1 MKRNRFSKAL
11 HHLKSTELD
20 EKIQRLNEA
29 PTNRTDGV
37 YSLNPPGFRLG
48 TKDPQKIFYPDIYG
62 NWPAGIPGIPGEL
75 SYTRPEGYWSGESDW
90 DSINLTDFSQDYL
103 LTDPTGTST
112 DRLISANGIVLSQLP
127 PGGQGFILGPL
138 VDGFVPNHTYDAYT
152 NIGYLQKDTRQFVL
166 LARIQGQWKSNLNGN
181 YSVWDGSSGQLTIY
195 NQNFTLA
202 MTEWFRDLIVA
213 NNFTNNVPYF
223 YSGGVPQIP
232 QSAANCPNCPPGMYG
247 GRGPGGN
254 SYGSGGNPNVGNQ
267 QGNSNHGNSNAA
279 GYPWGQK
286 GPKPTR
292 PKPTRP
298 KPTSPKPT
306 RPKPTSPKPTSPK
319 PTSPKPTRPKPTSP
333 KPTSPK
339 PTSPKPTSPKPTSP
353 KPTSPKPTSPKPTSP
368 KIVGPKIVG
377 PKIVGPKIVGP
388 KTNKKDTVVDKLF
401 NEIERGFKI
410 LGSGG
415 NAVDAKS
422 YNAQLASS
430 LFFSIISGKSLPI
443 TLDIIAK
450 SDMIKNVNLNN
461 FAKSLE
467 IGKAPTPTSYNAT
480 NPGNKK
486 NVLTGEWGSQGGSEV
501 HYNPKTDT
509 LTITSNKMLR
519 TGEPGDE
526 FNMSRQTSFG
536 DIPPPN
542 PKVVQQKVTQ
552 LLTHPAIDS
561 FLSGLGYTT
570 NISTGQIK
578 AVYPTNLN
586 QINSNQQVKNPWDL
600 IKNDSDALKDF
611 TKSLSSAAT
620 DIATGAVQGTA
631 SNAVA
636 IRQVLTNL
644 GVPQSDAEN
653 IGGGYGHVYSQTSY
667 NGKEIPQNL
676 RNIISNKVGVK
687 ESLILENRTR
697 ILREIKKPYILPEQP
712 KQKLTNYKPNFAGK
726 YTSQNTPDITSS
738 KESDKMVQSQNSA
751 GQAWR
756 TKDKY
761 WKGYETT
768 ERMNIVYDNLG
779 HGSQYWDTIINENQR
794 KTGTGWKDYEIQD
807 HLNKIAHEKA
817 MLKENPNFKSPF
829 RVNIE
834 EQETMQAEKDPLFK
848 RVSKRL
854 KKEIDYSDKP
864 SKNGYPNDPPPEM
877 INGMHPDLVD
887 GKQIANRFNRLDPQS
902 AEAMPLT
909 GNPEID
915 KKVKK
920 ARKQP
925 K

>member
-1 MKRNRFSKAL
+1 
-11 HHLKSTELD
+11 
-20 EKIQRLNEA
+20 
-29 PTNRTDGV
+29 
-37 YSLNPPGFRLG
+37 
-48 TKDPQKIFYPDIYG
+48 
-62 NWPAGIPGIPGEL
+62 
-75 SYTRPEGYWSGESDW
+75 
-90 DSINLTDFSQDYL
+90 
-103 LTDPTGTST
+103 
-112 DRLISANGIVLSQLP
+112 
-127 PGGQGFILGPL
+127 
-138 VDGFVPNHTYDAYT
+138 
-152 NIGYLQKDTRQFVL
+152 
-166 LARIQGQWKSNLNGN
+166 
-181 YSVWDGSSGQLTIY
+181 
-195 NQNFTLA
+195 
-202 MTEWFRDLIVA
+202 
-213 NNFTNNVPYF
+213 
-223 YSGGVPQIP
+223 
-232 QSAANCPNCPPGMYG
+232 
-247 GRGPGGN
+247 
-254 SYGSGGNPNVGNQ
+254 
-267 QGNSNHGNSNAA
+267 
-279 GYPWGQK
+279 
-286 GPKPTR
+286 
-292 PKPTRP
+292 
-298 KPTSPKPT
+298 
-306 RPKPTSPKPTSPK
+306 
-319 PTSPKPTRPKPTSP
+319 
-333 KPTSPK
+333 
-339 PTSPKPTSPKPTSP
+339 
-353 KPTSPKPTSPKPTSP
+353 
-368 KIVGPKIVG
+368 
-377 PKIVGPKIVGP
+377 
-388 KTNKKDTVVDKLF
+388 
-401 NEIERGFKI
+401 
-410 LGSGG
+410 
-415 NAVDAKS
+415 
-422 YNAQLASS
+422 
-430 LFFSIISGKSLPI
+430 
-443 TLDIIAK
+443 
-450 SDMIKNVNLNN
+450 MIKNVNLNN

-636 IRQVLTNL
+636 IRKVLTNL

-687 ESLILENRTR
+687 ESVMAKNRTR
-697 ILREIKKPYILPEQP
+697 ILREIKKPYVLPEIP
-712 KQKLTNYKPNFAGK
+712 KAKYTFKPKVNRTINPDLMKKAEVPSSFKKAEDKMWGK
-726 YTSQNTPDITSS
+726 YEKEQNARMSQ
-738 KESDKMVQSQNSA
+738 
-751 GQAWR
+751 
-756 TKDKY
+756 
-761 WKGYETT
+761 
-768 ERMNIVYDNLG
+768 ERK
-779 HGSQYWDTIINENQR
+779 NEVL
-794 KTGTGWKDYEIQD
+794 D
-807 HLNKIAHEKA
+807 HLGGGDHFWEYMTETSRSKNKDMQYTNFGDKSEKVKGKIIRKEE
-817 MLKENPNFKSPF
+817 LKGDHLVFFQDEKTNKKNTILQSEINDLLAQEYMPDEFKIF
-829 RVNIE
+829 F
-834 EQETMQAEKDPLFK
+834 QEKNETEKYEKDPLFK

-864 SKNGYPNDPPPEM
+864 AKNGYPNDPPPEM
-877 INGMHPDLVD
+877 VNGMHPEYGNDK
-887 GKQIANRFNRLDPQS
+887 GYYNKLDPQS

-920 ARKQP
+920 ARNQP
-925 K
+925 KQS

>member
-1 MKRNRFSKAL
+1 
-11 HHLKSTELD
+11 
-20 EKIQRLNEA
+20 
-29 PTNRTDGV
+29 V
-37 YSLNPPGFRLG
+37 
-48 TKDPQKIFYPDIYG
+48 
-62 NWPAGIPGIPGEL
+62 
-75 SYTRPEGYWSGESDW
+75 
-90 DSINLTDFSQDYL
+90 
-103 LTDPTGTST
+103 
-112 DRLISANGIVLSQLP
+112 
-127 PGGQGFILGPL
+127 
-138 VDGFVPNHTYDAYT
+138 
-152 NIGYLQKDTRQFVL
+152 
-166 LARIQGQWKSNLNGN
+166 
-181 YSVWDGSSGQLTIY
+181 
-195 NQNFTLA
+195 
-202 MTEWFRDLIVA
+202 
-213 NNFTNNVPYF
+213 
-223 YSGGVPQIP
+223 
-232 QSAANCPNCPPGMYG
+232 
-247 GRGPGGN
+247 
-254 SYGSGGNPNVGNQ
+254 GNPNQ
-267 QGNSNHGNSNAA
+267 A
-279 GYPWGQK
+279 GYPSWGNTRGK
-286 GPKPTR
+286 GGGR
-292 PKPTRP
+292 QGGG
-298 KPTSPKPT
+298 
-306 RPKPTSPKPTSPK
+306 
-319 PTSPKPTRPKPTSP
+319 
-333 KPTSPK
+333 
-339 PTSPKPTSPKPTSP
+339 
-353 KPTSPKPTSPKPTSP
+353 P

-401 NEIERGFKI
+401 NEIERGLKI

-443 TLDIIAK
+443 TLDKIAK

-636 IRQVLTNL
+636 IRRVLTNL

-687 ESLILENRTR
+687 ESVMAKNRTR
-697 ILREIKKPYILPEQP
+697 ILREIKKPYVLPEIP
-712 KQKLTNYKPNFAGK
+712 KAKYTFKPKVNRTINPDLMKKAEVPSSFKKAEDKMWGK
-726 YTSQNTPDITSS
+726 YEKEQNARMSQ
-738 KESDKMVQSQNSA
+738 
-751 GQAWR
+751 
-756 TKDKY
+756 
-761 WKGYETT
+761 
-768 ERMNIVYDNLG
+768 ERK
-779 HGSQYWDTIINENQR
+779 NEVL
-794 KTGTGWKDYEIQD
+794 D
-807 HLNKIAHEKA
+807 HLGGGDHFWEYMTETSRSKNKDMQYTNFGDKSEKVKGKIIRKEE
-817 MLKENPNFKSPF
+817 LKGDHLVFFQDEKTNKKNTILQSEINDLLAQEYMPDEFKIF
-829 RVNIE
+829 F
-834 EQETMQAEKDPLFK
+834 QEKNETEKYEKDPLFK

-864 SKNGYPNDPPPEM
+864 AKNGYPNDPPPEM
-877 INGMHPDLVD
+877 VNGMHPEYGNDK
-887 GKQIANRFNRLDPQS
+887 GYYNKLDPQS